1 MGSKAALIR
10 EASEKS
16 QRLALFA
23 MEAKASSPS
32 RAIPLANSP
41 GTGLVQLSWKFG
53 LSECRSLCRCHDTFP
68 ELNEVLF

>member
-41 GTGLVQLSWKFG
+41 GTGLVQLSWKLEACRNADCCVDATT
-53 LSECRSLCRCHDTFP
+53 LSRVE
-68 ELNEVLF
+68 